1 MPPDFVLK
9 ALNYGV
15 LGLCAII
22 LVATWHVL
30 QTEQKRIGPPR
41 RGVVRF
47 ALSFMVFCSAL
58 AGLSAYVQVSQANAE
73 RERASKFE
81 PIASKI
87 EEINNLLCDKLFN
100 EVQQVKRSG
109 SGQDTDKLEYLIK
122 RLQVAVHEAWLLTA
136 APSRNLND
144 CLEP

>member
-1 MPPDFVLK
+1 MPSDFVLK

-15 LGLCAII
+15 IGLCAII
-22 LVATWHVL
+22 LVATWQVL

-41 RGVVRF
+41 RGIVRF

-73 RERASKFE
+73 RERTSKFE
-81 PIASKI
+81 PITSKI
-87 EEINNLLCDKLFN
+87 AEINNLLCDKVFN
-100 EVQQVKRSG
+100 EVQVMRREPRR
-109 SGQDTDKLEYLIK
+109 DTAQLEYLIK

-136 APSRNLND
+136 SPGRDFNR
-144 CLEP
+144 CLE